1 MNMSPIISKALME
14 SRQRDLL
21 AQARQARLVREA
33 ERANRAARE
42 ALPAPYRVARRR
54 RWWWRRLRLAGLFG
68 TH

>member
-1 MNMSPIISKALME
+1 MNTSPIISKALME

-33 ERANRAARE
+33 EQANRAARE

-54 RWWWRRLRLAGLFG
+54 RWWWRLRLAGLFG

>member
-21 AQARQARLVREA
+21 AQARQARLAGEA
-33 ERANRAARE
+33 EQANRAACA
-42 ALPAPYRVARRR
+42 ALPARYRVARRR
-54 RWWWRRLRLAGLFG
+54 RWWWRLRLAGVFG

>member
-21 AQARQARLVREA
+21 AQARQARLARSA
-33 ERANRAARE
+33 EQANRAARD

-54 RWWWRRLRLAGLFG
+54 RWWWRFRLA
-68 TH
+68 

>member
-1 MNMSPIISKALME
+1 ME

-33 ERANRAARE
+33 ERANHTARE

-54 RWWWRRLRLAGLFG
+54 RWWWRLRLAGLFG

>member
-21 AQARQARLVREA
+21 AQARQARLAREA
-33 ERANRAARE
+33 EQANRAACA
-42 ALPAPYRVARRR
+42 ALPARYRVARRR
-54 RWWWRRLRLAGLFG
+54 RWWWRLRLAGVFG